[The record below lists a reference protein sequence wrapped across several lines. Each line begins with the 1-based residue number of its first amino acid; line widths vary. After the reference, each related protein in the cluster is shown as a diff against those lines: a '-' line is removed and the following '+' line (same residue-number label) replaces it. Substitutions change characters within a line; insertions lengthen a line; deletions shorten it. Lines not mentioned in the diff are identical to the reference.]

1 MKGGKMKIYK
11 AKTKQIPGSDFREV
25 NRKVHDLYVKIK
37 RKSKR
42 RPYVR
47 SAYFKKDKIFL
58 ELFWKHLYEKE
69 NFRDKIRRMKYF
81 EVAMELIQKSRLEP
95 ASADNPNKPGEI
107 LHKFSGVTKV
117 GELFYVQIKEEKNS
131 GRKWLMSVFP
141 AKPSKTKR
149 TFR

>member
-1 MKGGKMKIYK
+1 MKIYK

-25 NRKVHDLYVKIK
+25 NRKIHDLYAKIK

-47 SAYFKKDKIFL
+47 SAYFKKEKIFL

-81 EVAMELIQKSRLEP
+81 GCAIELIEKSRFKP
-95 ASADNPNKPGEI
+95 ISKMNPNNPKEMFHRFYGLTAEN
-107 LHKFSGVTKV
+107 
-117 GELFYVQIKEEKNS
+117 ELFCVQIKENTKNS
-131 GRKWLMSVFP
+131 QKYLISMFP
-141 AKPSKTKR
+141 SEGLNVWDM
-149 TFR
+149 